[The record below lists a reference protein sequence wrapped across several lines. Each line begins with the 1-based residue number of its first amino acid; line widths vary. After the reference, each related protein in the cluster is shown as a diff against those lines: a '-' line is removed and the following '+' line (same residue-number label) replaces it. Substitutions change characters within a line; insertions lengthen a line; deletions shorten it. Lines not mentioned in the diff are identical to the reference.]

1 MNLVLTNR
9 KGESVTTSLIVAE
22 VFGKNHADV
31 LRDIRNLSCSQNFS
45 LSNFAESEYSNE
57 RGKTYPMFEMTKDGF
72 SFLVMGYTGEKAGQ
86 FKETFITEFNKREAL
101 LKNDDY
107 IMLRAFEIQNN
118 RIKSLEAQAQA
129 LNEKAKIQE
138 TIIKE
143 QAPKVEYHDEVLN
156 SEGLIS
162 ITVIAKDLG
171 MSAKTLNQKL
181 KAKGIQYKVGETWVL
196 YAKYQAKGLC
206 KTKTFPYTDS
216 NGKQKTSIS
225 LYWTEAGR
233 EFIMGM
239 FSEPEFVNA

>member
-1 MNLVLTNR
+1 MQNLVLTNG

-22 VFGKNHADV
+22 VFGKNHAHV
-31 LRDIRNLSCSQNFS
+31 LRDIENLSCSLEFRQ
-45 LSNFAESEYSNE
+45 SNFGFSSYTSIQN
-57 RGKTYPMFEMTKDGF
+57 KQMPMYEMTKDGF

-138 TIIKE
+138 SIIKE

-156 SEGLIS
+156 SEGLIN
-162 ITVIAKDLG
+162 TTMIAKDLG
-171 MSAKTLNQKL
+171 MSAGALNKRL
-181 KAKGIQYKVGETWVL
+181 HSDGIMYRNGDTWVP
-196 YAKYQAKGLC
+196 YSKYQDRGFLRS
-206 KTKTFPYTDS
+206 KTFPYVDS
-216 NGKQKTSIS
+216 NGKQKTAIHF
-225 LYWTEAGR
+225 YWTEKGR
-233 EFIMGM
+233 EFLMNKYLKH
-239 FSEPEFVNA
+239 ENA

>member
-196 YAKYQAKGLC
+196 YAKYQAKGFG
-206 KTKTFPYTDS
+206 KTKTFPYNDS

-239 FSEPEFVNA
+239 FLETVNA